1 MGPGPSIRGGTA
13 AVAATA
19 ALGGKEDGSVGPV
32 RELSIVRFGNKG
44 TGVGC
49 VVVVVGAG
57 VGNVLFTLVR
67 TNVRPRAISRT
78 DLEFETLGDSKQL
91 VMLREHQCNIG
102 KAVAVVIVVIN
113 PDSEFG
119 LSTNRLLCHKESVRL
134 RVTSMSQR
142 FTLILVGQSCFPG
155 IAILLAQFRFFF
167 HATSGFAFS
176 FFDFFLFPR
185 ILFSAECSVM
195 LVAG

>member
-1 MGPGPSIRGGTA
+1 MVAIFMGPGLSIRGGTA
-13 AVAATA
+13 AVAAAAA

-67 TNVRPRAISRT
+67 TNVRPRAFSRT

-102 KAVAVVIVVIN
+102 KAVAVVIVIN

-142 FTLILVGQSCFPG
+142 FTLGVLNV
-155 IAILLAQFRFFF
+155 
-167 HATSGFAFS
+167 
-176 FFDFFLFPR
+176 FLESR
-185 ILFSAECSVM
+185 ISNPLKNCRRER
-195 LVAG
+195 